1 MANITTKDFVQIE
14 DIKDDV
20 VVLKGGSLRAVIE
33 VNSMNFEL
41 KSQDEQTAII
51 QRFQDFLNS
60 LDFPV
65 QIAVSSRKLNIKGYL
80 EEVDKIIDRQTN
92 ELLRIQ
98 ASEYARFI
106 KGLTELTNI
115 MSKKFYIIVP
125 FYITALQK
133 SGLIKGLFK
142 SGKSG
147 QSIKD
152 SDFTNFKVQL
162 EQRVNLVLDSISN
175 TGLSGKRLN
184 KEELANLYYQA
195 YNPGTEM
202 ILKYE

>member
-1 MANITTKDFVQIE
+1 MANTTKDFVQIE

-51 QRFQDFLNS
+51 QRFQDFLNA

-65 QIAVSSRKLNIKGYL
+65 QITISSRKLNIKGYL
-80 EEVDKIIDRQTN
+80 EKVDKIINSQTN

-133 SGLIKGLFK
+133 SGLMKGFLK
-142 SGKSG
+142 SNKNA
-147 QSIKD
+147 QSLQDKD
-152 SDFTNFKVQL
+152 FENYKTQL
-162 EQRVNLVLDSISN
+162 EQRVNLVLDNISN

-184 KEELANLYYQA
+184 KEQLANLYYQA
-195 YNPGTEM
+195 YNPGIEM
-202 ILKYE
+202 MLSYE

>member
-1 MANITTKDFVQIE
+1 MANTTKDFVQIE
-14 DIKDDV
+14 NIKDDV
-20 VVLKGGSLRAVIE
+20 VILKGGSLRAVIE

-51 QRFQDFLNS
+51 QRFQDFLNG

-65 QIAVSSRKLNIKGYL
+65 QITISSRKLNIKGYL
-80 EEVDKIIDRQTN
+80 EEVDKIINGQTN

-133 SGLIKGLFK
+133 SGLVKGLLK
-142 SGKSG
+142 SNKNG
-147 QSIKD
+147 QSLQDKD
-152 SDFTNFKVQL
+152 FENYKTQL
-162 EQRVNLVLDSISN
+162 EQRVNLVLDNISN

-184 KEELANLYYQA
+184 KEQLANLYYQA

-202 ILKYE
+202 MLSYE